1 MGQGGLKMLLMFQLK
16 QNRGVPRRGHGTKLL
31 VTLATTGIARF
42 GWTISD
48 SLLLTITDYY

>member
-1 MGQGGLKMLLMFQLK
+1 MLLMFQLK